1 MASQSQRDTALVHD
15 NVPTNT
21 IWIVETLELLKKMS
35 IDGIHCTGLLA
46 ICLLDKSLMALDAV
60 KIFCSRNTILIH
72 WFIQKLKNGVIN

>member
-1 MASQSQRDTALVHD
+1 MACQSQRDTALVHD

-35 IDGIHCTGLLA
+35 KDGIDCPGLLA

-60 KIFCSRNTILIH
+60 RFLKENIL
-72 WFIQKLKNGVIN
+72 F

>member
-1 MASQSQRDTALVHD
+1 
-15 NVPTNT
+15 
-21 IWIVETLELLKKMS
+21 MS

-72 WFIQKLKNGVIN
+72 WFIQKLKNGIIN